1 MDYKLLAGILFI
13 VAGCVIVGISQFI
26 TIGEVLKFP
35 LVGP

>member
-13 VAGCVIVGISQFI
+13 GAGMVIVAISQFI

>member
-1 MDYKLLAGILFI
+1 MDLKLLAGISFIAAGAAI
-13 VAGCVIVGISQFI
+13 VAVSQFI